1 MSSSDINIDELTK
14 EVNSDINVATKQT
27 QDNTGIVSHIKKCI
41 HTPLLYI
48 TTVPF
53 VSAVIIYFW
62 KPNYIYDIDRL
73 SKKKTL
79 NTTKFLKLVA
89 LVSIILNAFI
99 YFYLIKQCNMKF

>member
-1 MSSSDINIDELTK
+1 MSTSDINIDELTK
-14 EVNSDINVATKQT
+14 EVNSDISIDTPEKQ
-27 QDNTGIVSHIKKCI
+27 NTSGVITHIKKCI

-53 VSAVIIYFW
+53 VSAIIIYFC
-62 KPNYIYDIDRL
+62 KPNYIYDINNL
-73 SKKKTL
+73 TKEKTL

-89 LVSIILNAFI
+89 LAAIILNAFI